1 MDTPP
6 FNEAANRL
14 SRSVDEKLFSLLDG
28 EKAVVRLVGPRR
40 IGKTEL
46 VSYYAREK
54 KVPILC
60 VTIQPIPAD
69 LSAGPV
75 VLEILEREMEALTH
89 TFPKLGKLVEKM
101 GRSKSKQ
108 ETRRSVGGEVGFPG
122 GVGKV
127 SAKAE
132 KRRTVDAT
140 QFSEADVELRST
152 LRSLELA
159 AMELKLRPLVFFDE
173 IQELLVNER
182 SGMPTVWAIRN
193 EAQHHTACRY
203 VFAGSNQRLF
213 TKLQAGTGAPLLNFG
228 SELVLP
234 PLTLAEIDA
243 WALPLF
249 REGGRHISSLAA
261 ATELLGGKIGEA
273 SEVCTK
279 LWLNSEKGTVL
290 DEAAQREAVKAV
302 AGQQPELGRQ
312 ISELTANQTIVLRWI
327 VMNPNVSPYSKGAK
341 ETMGL
346 NDGTVATSLNALVGK
361 ELIESFSPNRYVATM
376 PLKLL
381 ASLSPN
387 LWTKA

>member
-1 MDTPP
+1 
-6 FNEAANRL
+6 
-14 SRSVDEKLFSLLDG
+14 
-28 EKAVVRLVGPRR
+28 
-40 IGKTEL
+40 
-46 VSYYAREK
+46 
-54 KVPILC
+54 
-60 VTIQPIPAD
+60 
-69 LSAGPV
+69 
-75 VLEILEREMEALTH
+75 LTH
-89 TFPKLGKLVEKM
+89 TFPKLGKLIEKM

-108 ETRRSVGGEVGFPG
+108 ETRRSVGGEVGLPG

-127 SAKAE
+127 SAKTE
-132 KRRTVDAT
+132 KRRTVEAT
-140 QFSEADVELRST
+140 QFSEANVELRST

-193 EAQHHTACRY
+193 EVQHHTACRY

-228 SELVLP
+228 SELVIP

-249 REGGRHISSLAA
+249 RKGGRHIASLAA
-261 ATELLGGKIGEA
+261 ATELLGGKIGEV

-302 AGQQPELGRQ
+302 AGQQPQLGRQ
-312 ISELTANQTIVLRWI
+312 ISELTAKQAIVLRWI

-361 ELIESFSPNRYVATM
+361 ELIESFRPNQYVATT

>member
-6 FNEAANRL
+6 FNEASNRL
-14 SRSVDEKLFSLLDG
+14 SRSVDEKLFSLLDA

-89 TFPKLGKLVEKM
+89 TFPKLGKLIEKM

-108 ETRRSVGGEVGFPG
+108 ETRRSVGGEVGLPG

-127 SAKAE
+127 SAKTE
-132 KRRTVDAT
+132 KRRTVEAT
-140 QFSEADVELRST
+140 QFSEANVELRST

-193 EAQHHTACRY
+193 EVQHHTACRY

-249 REGGRHISSLAA
+249 RKGGRHIASLAA
-261 ATELLGGKIGEA
+261 ATELLGGKIGEV

>member
-127 SAKAE
+127 SAKA
-132 KRRTVDAT
+132 
-140 QFSEADVELRST
+140 
-152 LRSLELA
+152 
-159 AMELKLRPLVFFDE
+159 
-173 IQELLVNER
+173 
-182 SGMPTVWAIRN
+182 
-193 EAQHHTACRY
+193 
-203 VFAGSNQRLF
+203 
-213 TKLQAGTGAPLLNFG
+213 
-228 SELVLP
+228 
-234 PLTLAEIDA
+234 
-243 WALPLF
+243 
-249 REGGRHISSLAA
+249 
-261 ATELLGGKIGEA
+261 
-273 SEVCTK
+273 
-279 LWLNSEKGTVL
+279 
-290 DEAAQREAVKAV
+290 
-302 AGQQPELGRQ
+302 
-312 ISELTANQTIVLRWI
+312 
-327 VMNPNVSPYSKGAK
+327 
-341 ETMGL
+341 
-346 NDGTVATSLNALVGK
+346 
-361 ELIESFSPNRYVATM
+361 
-376 PLKLL
+376 
-381 ASLSPN
+381 
-387 LWTKA
+387 

>member
-1 MDTPP
+1 
-6 FNEAANRL
+6 
-14 SRSVDEKLFSLLDG
+14 
-28 EKAVVRLVGPRR
+28 
-40 IGKTEL
+40 
-46 VSYYAREK
+46 
-54 KVPILC
+54 
-60 VTIQPIPAD
+60 
-69 LSAGPV
+69 
-75 VLEILEREMEALTH
+75 
-89 TFPKLGKLVEKM
+89 
-101 GRSKSKQ
+101 
-108 ETRRSVGGEVGFPG
+108 
-122 GVGKV
+122 
-127 SAKAE
+127 
-132 KRRTVDAT
+132 
-140 QFSEADVELRST
+140 
-152 LRSLELA
+152 
-159 AMELKLRPLVFFDE
+159 VFFDE

-193 EAQHHTACRY
+193 EVQHHTACRY

-228 SELVLP
+228 SELVIP
-234 PLTLAEIDA
+234 PLTLADIDA

-249 REGGRHISSLAA
+249 RKGGRHISSLAA
-261 ATELLGGKIGEA
+261 ATELLGGKIGEV

-361 ELIESFSPNRYVATM
+361 ELIESFSPNQYVATT